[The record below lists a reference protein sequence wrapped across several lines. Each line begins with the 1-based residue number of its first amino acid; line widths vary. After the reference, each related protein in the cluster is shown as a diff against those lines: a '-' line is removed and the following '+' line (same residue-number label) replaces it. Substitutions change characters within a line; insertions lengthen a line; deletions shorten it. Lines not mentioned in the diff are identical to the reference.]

1 MNTPESEVKRLIER
15 EKKLAKY
22 DGPDKVI
29 TSYEMMDFIQADK
42 TAVREVS
49 LRSRIPTLDAHIVDF
64 IGGELTVI
72 SGKTGNGK
80 TLFSQTLTD
89 TFVKDDKHCLW
100 FTFEVTAEA
109 FLNNFGEVVPAI
121 LMPKELRQSSLDW
134 VEDRIDETVLKF
146 GRVDAV
152 FIDHLHFLVDM
163 GSRHNMSLEIGKVMR
178 RLKLI
183 ALHRNLCMFLMAHQK
198 KDNLENEP
206 TNDDLR
212 DSSFIAQ
219 ESDNVFFIWR
229 RQDNP
234 AETTLKITKNRRKG
248 VMNAKV
254 SLEKIGNFLREPDY
268 RQVKSWT
275 DRD

>member
-1 MNTPESEVKRLIER
+1 MNETEITRLIER
-15 EKKLAKY
+15 EKRLAKY
-22 DGPDKVI
+22 DGPDKII
-29 TSYEMMDFIQADK
+29 TSYEMLDFIQADK
-42 TAVREVS
+42 SAVREVS
-49 LRSRIPTLDAHIVDF
+49 LISHIPTLDAHIQDF

-80 TLFSQTLTD
+80 TLFAQTLTA
-89 TFVKDDKHCLW
+89 TFEKASKQCLW
-100 FTFEVTAEA
+100 FTFEVTADA
-109 FLNNFGEVVPAI
+109 FLGNFGDETPHIV
-121 LMPKELRQSSLDW
+121 MPRELRQSSLDW
-134 VEDRIDETVLKF
+134 VEDRIDEAVLKY
-146 GRVDAV
+146 GRIDAV

-183 ALHRNLCMFLMAHQK
+183 ALNRNLCMFLMAHQK
-198 KDNLENEP
+198 KDHMGDEP

-234 AETTLKITKNRRKG
+234 VESTLKITKNRRKG
-248 VMNAKV
+248 VMNVRV
-254 SLEKIGNFLREPDY
+254 SLEKIGHFLREPEY
-268 RQVKSWT
+268 RNTKTWQDK
-275 DRD
+275 D

>member
-1 MNTPESEVKRLIER
+1 MNENEVTRLIER

-22 DGPDKVI
+22 DGPDKVV
-29 TSYEMMDFIQADK
+29 TSYEMLDFIQADK

-49 LRSRIPTLDAHIVDF
+49 LKSHIPTLDAHIQDF
-64 IGGELTVI
+64 IGGELTVV

-80 TLFSQTLTD
+80 TLFAQTLTA
-89 TFVKDDKHCLW
+89 TFVKDQKQCLW
-100 FTFEVTAEA
+100 FTFEVTADA
-109 FLNNFGEVVPAI
+109 FLGNFGEHMPAI
-121 LMPKELRQSSLDW
+121 CMPKELRQSSLDW
-134 VEDRIDETVLKF
+134 VEDRIDEAVLKY
-146 GRVDAV
+146 GRIDAV

-163 GSRHNMSLEIGKVMR
+163 GSRHNISLEIGKVMR

-198 KDNLENEP
+198 KDNLDNEP

-234 AETTLKITKNRRKG
+234 SETTLKITKNRRKG
-248 VMNAKV
+248 VMNVKV
-254 SLEKIGNFLREPDY
+254 SLEKIGHFLREPEY
-268 RQVKSWT
+268 RNTKTWN